1 MGLMRASLATLA
13 MVLAAACSNTVP
25 TGEAFDPYEEQN
37 RKMHAFNAKF
47 DSSAVRGAGNGYT
60 KIVPEPVQ
68 DNIANFADTVS
79 LPQTVVNQVLQGRIV
94 RATKNT
100 LRFGINATLGI
111 AGLADVASDFGLEKD
126 ETDFGETLSVWGV
139 PEGAYIVLPF
149 LGPSTDRD
157 TAGMVVDLFT
167 NPLDYIVPAPE
178 KYLGT
183 AAKIAEE
190 VGDRGRYSDTYDSV
204 IHDSADS
211 YSQVKLIYLQNR
223 RYELGEAPPED
234 DIDPLALDTEGF

>member
-1 MGLMRASLATLA
+1 MGTIRASLATLA
-13 MVLAAACSNTVP
+13 LVLATACSNTVP
-25 TGEAFDPYEEQN
+25 SGEVYDPYEAQN

-47 DSSAVRGAGNGYT
+47 DSSTVRGAGNGYT
-60 KIVPEPVQ
+60 KVVPEPVQ

-79 LPQTVVNQVLQGRIV
+79 IPQTVVNQVLQGRLG

-111 AGLADVASDFGLEKD
+111 AGLADVASDLGLEQD
-126 ETDFGETLSVWGV
+126 ESDFGETLAVWGM
-139 PEGAYIVLPF
+139 PEGAYMVLPF
-149 LGPSTDRD
+149 VGPSTDRD
-157 TAGMVVDLFT
+157 TAGMLVDMFT
-167 NPLDYIVPAPE
+167 NPLDYVVPAPE

-190 VGDRGRYSDTYDSV
+190 IGDRGRYSDTYDSV

-211 YSQVKLIYLQNR
+211 YSQIKLIYLQNR

-234 DIDPLALDTEGF
+234 DIDPHALDTEGF